1 MGRIYGEDVPTRP
14 AFPDAMGK
22 GAGRKSPGR
31 KGSGDPEG
39 APPSDHDKGLLLY
52 IHVPFCRSR
61 CHYCTF
67 HSQAFN
73 QVTFAWYHKLLL
85 EEIKLWGARLKGPK
99 LRTIYFGGGTP
110 SLIPLTQLAQIMQA
124 LDKAFVLGPAMEVTL
139 EANPDSATDV
149 SYFRALL
156 SMGINRL
163 SLGVQSLSDA
173 HLHALGRPHSAAM
186 AHAAFTSARQAGFGN
201 IGLDFIWGLPGQRLK
216 GWIDQL
222 TVVTSMRPE
231 HISAYN
237 LTLEPDTPMTALCAE
252 GGPLTLPPDKEQG
265 RMFVYGAEYLESM
278 GYMHYEVSNFARM
291 GFVSAHNSGYWSGA
305 DYLGLGPSA
314 VSTIGRRRFE
324 NPRYMDEYDAYVR
337 GGLVG
342 REHETLTDA
351 DLLRE
356 MVMLSLRTAK
366 GLDLKEFRKRAGF
379 DMVKRHERL
388 IAALH
393 RENLVRIN
401 HGFLRLTKNGML
413 VSNVII
419 RRLAFDEE

>member
-14 AFPDAMGK
+14 AFPSAPAPS
-22 GAGRKSPGR
+22 GAAKSQ
-31 KGSGDPEG
+31 G
-39 APPSDHDKGLLLY
+39 APGDKGLLLY

-85 EEIKLWGARLKGPK
+85 DEIKLWGARLKKPL
-99 LRTIYFGGGTP
+99 LRTVYFGGGTP
-110 SLIPLTQLAQIMQA
+110 SLIPLTQLQQILQG
-124 LDKAFVLGPAMEVTL
+124 LDKAFTFGPAMEVTL

-156 SMGINRL
+156 SMGVNRL

-173 HLHALGRPHSAAM
+173 DLQVLGRPHSAAM
-186 AHAAFTSARQAGFGN
+186 AHSAYDNARRAGFGN

-216 GWIDQL
+216 TWIDQL
-222 TVVTSMRPE
+222 AVVTSMRPE

-237 LTLEPDTPMTALCAE
+237 LTLEPDTPMTAMCAE
-252 GGPLTLPPDKEQG
+252 DGPLALPPDKEQS
-265 RMFVYGAEYLESM
+265 RMFIYGAEYLESM

-291 GFVSAHNSGYWSGA
+291 GFVSMHNSGYWTGA

-342 REHETLTDA
+342 ADHELLSDG
-351 DLLRE
+351 DLLKE
-356 MVMLSLRTAK
+356 MVMLSLRTSR
-366 GLDLKEFRKRAGF
+366 GLDLKEFKEKAGYDLIKRQG
-379 DMVKRHERL
+379 KL
-388 IAALH
+388 ITALH

-419 RRLAFDEE
+419 RRLAFEAD

>member
-14 AFPDAMGK
+14 AFPGMTGGK
-22 GAGRKSPGR
+22 SGKNAKDDRKTPPAT
-31 KGSGDPEG
+31 GDT
-39 APPSDHDKGLLLY
+39 GLLLY

-85 EEIKLWGARLKGPK
+85 QEIALWGARLKKPL

-110 SLIPLTQLAQIMQA
+110 SLIPLNQLHQIMKA
-124 LDKAFVLGPAMEVTL
+124 LDTAFTLGPSMEVTL
-139 EANPDSATDV
+139 EANPDSAADV

-156 SMGINRL
+156 SMGVNRL
-163 SLGVQSLSDA
+163 SLGVQSLNDA
-173 HLHALGRPHSAAM
+173 DLHAMGRPHSVAM
-186 AHAAFTSARQAGFGN
+186 AYAAYDNARRAGFGN
-201 IGLDFIWGLPGQRLK
+201 IGMDFIWGLPGQRLK
-216 GWIDQL
+216 TWIDQL
-222 TVVTSMRPE
+222 TVVTGMRPE
-231 HISAYN
+231 HISSYN
-237 LTLEPDTPMTALCAE
+237 LTLEPDTPMTAMCAE
-252 GGPLTLPPDKEQG
+252 DGPLTLPPDKEQG
-265 RMFVYGAEYLESM
+265 RMFIYGAEYLESM

-291 GFVSAHNSGYWSGA
+291 GFVSMHNSGYWSGA

-342 REHETLTDA
+342 VDHE
-351 DLLRE
+351 LLSDQDRLKE
-356 MVMLSLRTAK
+356 TVMLALRTSK
-366 GLDLKEFRKRAGF
+366 GLDLKDFRRRAGY
-379 DMVKRHERL
+379 DLLKRQERL
-388 IAALH
+388 ITALH
-393 RENLVRIN
+393 RENLIRIS
-401 HGFLRLTKNGML
+401 HAFLRLTKNGML

-419 RRLAFDEE
+419 RRLAFDDD